1 MHYIAFDAHKHY
13 TWAAVE
19 AVSGGGIVE
28 ERVAHQRGSLR
39 RFLETHADR
48 GSPVAV
54 EAVGNWYWIVDEV
67 ERAGM
72 EPRLVHARK
81 AKLMMGMINKTD
93 KLDARGLN
101 LLQRNGTLPT
111 VWIPP
116 SELRDLR
123 ELTRL
128 RMVLVQQRTRL
139 KNRIHATLAK
149 YAITSEEISDVFG
162 RKGRQWLVSALE
174 ELPSCTAQAVGLLL
188 EELDEVER
196 HRVLLE
202 ERMQAELKPTEAV
215 QHLMTVPGVGF
226 ILASVI
232 ALEVGDM
239 ERFPSASHFASYAGT
254 TPRVHS
260 SGGKTRYGR
269 LRSDVNHYLRWAFIE
284 AANVNAIWHK
294 RRPLRHASQ
303 VYARVR
309 ERRGSHGTAIGA
321 VARHLAE
328 AVYWILK
335 RKEAY
340 RERQTVSSTRGV
352 SALTP

>member
-1 MHYIAFDAHKHY
+1 
-13 TWAAVE
+13 
-19 AVSGGGIVE
+19 
-28 ERVAHQRGSLR
+28 
-39 RFLETHADR
+39 
-48 GSPVAV
+48 VAV
-54 EAVGNWYWIVDEV
+54 EAMGSWYWIVEEV

-81 AKLMMGMINKTD
+81 AKLMMGMLNKTD

-123 ELTRL
+123 ELTRT

-149 YAITSEEISDVFG
+149 YALTIEGVSDLFG
-162 RKGRQWLVSALE
+162 TKGRQELAKVLE
-174 ELPSCTAQAVGLLL
+174 ELPPYAAQTVGMLLEQLDGVERHVGLL
-188 EELDEVER
+188 EEQ
-196 HRVLLE
+196 
-202 ERMQAELKPTEAV
+202 MQAELKSTEAV
-215 QHLMTVPGVGF
+215 ELLMTIPGVGF

-232 ALEVGDM
+232 ALELGDVG
-239 ERFPSASHFASYAGT
+239 RFPSASHFASYAGT

-269 LRSDVNHYLRWAFIE
+269 LRSDVNHYLQWAFVE

-309 ERRGSHGTAIGA
+309 ERRGNHGTAIGA

-328 AVYWILK
+328 AAYWVLR

-340 RERQTVSSTRGV
+340 REPHTESVSSTGG
-352 SALTP
+352 